1 MSSLYT
7 SSFRSPASVAT
18 CTRLKC
24 RDVKLNGDNID
35 MEDQIVR
42 LVEVKDALFS
52 TFNQIEDYL
61 TENIPV
67 DANPDIPEHGAGGD
81 GLTSVQYQKTLSP
94 YSWRGASEENQT
106 KGEGG
111 IAMKAGGLC

>member
-1 MSSLYT
+1 
-7 SSFRSPASVAT
+7 
-18 CTRLKC
+18 
-24 RDVKLNGDNID
+24 

-67 DANPDIPEHGAGGD
+67 DANPIF
-81 GLTSVQYQKTLSP
+81 LSTGQDKMDSRL
-94 YSWRGASEENQT
+94 YNIRNAVAILMEGASEET
-106 KGEGG
+106 KQRIKEE
-111 IAMKAGGLC
+111 LQ

>member
-1 MSSLYT
+1 
-7 SSFRSPASVAT
+7 
-18 CTRLKC
+18 
-24 RDVKLNGDNID
+24 

-67 DANPDIPEHGAGGD
+67 DANPIF
-81 GLTSVQYQKTLSP
+81 LSTGQDKMDSRL
-94 YSWRGASEENQT
+94 YNIRNAVAILMEEATDDT
-106 KGEGG
+106 KQRIKEELLGKYEEG
-111 IAMKAGGLC
+111 

>member
-1 MSSLYT
+1 
-7 SSFRSPASVAT
+7 
-18 CTRLKC
+18 
-24 RDVKLNGDNID
+24 

-67 DANPDIPEHGAGGD
+67 DANPIF
-81 GLTSVQYQKTLSP
+81 LSTGQEEMDSRL
-94 YSWRGASEENQT
+94 YNIRNAVAMLMEGASEET
-106 KGEGG
+106 KDKVKEELSGRYTVTEN
-111 IAMKAGGLC
+111 

>member
-1 MSSLYT
+1 
-7 SSFRSPASVAT
+7 
-18 CTRLKC
+18 
-24 RDVKLNGDNID
+24 

-67 DANPDIPEHGAGGD
+67 DANPIF
-81 GLTSVQYQKTLSP
+81 LST
-94 YSWRGASEENQT
+94 GQEEMDSRLYNIRNAVAMLMEEATDDT
-106 KGEGG
+106 KQRIKEELLGKYEEG
-111 IAMKAGGLC
+111 

>member
-1 MSSLYT
+1 
-7 SSFRSPASVAT
+7 
-18 CTRLKC
+18 
-24 RDVKLNGDNID
+24 

-67 DANPDIPEHGAGGD
+67 DANPIFLSTGQDKMDSRLYNIQKRCRHTYGGQ
-81 GLTSVQYQKTLSP
+81 VKKP
-94 YSWRGASEENQT
+94 NRR
-106 KGEGG
+106 
-111 IAMKAGGLC
+111 